1 MFEQFIDP
9 SIQPFVNIIG
19 ITTFSILIVVLAVW
33 SLVWKGIA
41 LWKAARNSDKIWYIA
56 LLVVNTVGILEILY
70 IFVFSKKGRKG
81 V

>member
-70 IFVFSKKGRKG
+70 IFDFSKKGRKG